1 MTVQIIE
8 KDGKPEWAIIPYELY
23 QQLIEDME
31 MLQDIQKYKNAKKI
45 IENGEELVPSGVT
58 YAILDGDNPIRVWRE
73 YRCLT
78 QQQLADMAG
87 INKAYLSQIET
98 GKRTGTA
105 KVLTNIAKSLNL
117 ALDDIV
123 PRS

>member
-8 KDGKPEWAIIPYELY
+8 KDGKPEWAIIPYEVY